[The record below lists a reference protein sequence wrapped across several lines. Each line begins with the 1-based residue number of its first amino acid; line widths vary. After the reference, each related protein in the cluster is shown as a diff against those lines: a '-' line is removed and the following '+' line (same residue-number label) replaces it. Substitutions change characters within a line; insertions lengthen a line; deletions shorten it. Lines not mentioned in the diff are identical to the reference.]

1 MINPLKEIQEVFV
14 VINNKPGVVGA
25 MTRVLTK
32 KRIAIYAIGV
42 FGDIARLYV
51 SRPEQA
57 VADLNENG
65 YEAEMRVVL
74 RVDLPNRV
82 GALMDLTCKLG
93 NAGINIE
100 YLYGAVEQRQKRGV
114 IILDVDKPQL
124 ALDIFATHRF

>member
-1 MINPLKEIQEVFV
+1 MANPLKKIQEVFV
-14 VINNKPGVVGA
+14 VLDNKPGVIGT
-25 MTRVLTK
+25 MTRVLKK

-51 SRPEQA
+51 TRPDHA
-57 VADLNENG
+57 VATLNENG
-65 YEAEMRVVL
+65 YEAEKREVI
-74 RVDLPNRV
+74 RVDLPNKV

-124 ALDIFATHRF
+124 ALDIFNSHRF

>member
-1 MINPLKEIQEVFV
+1 MINPLKTIQEVFV
-14 VINNKPGVVGA
+14 VLDNKPGVVGV
-25 MTRVLTK
+25 MTRVLK
-32 KRIAIYAIGV
+32 KQRIAIYAIGV

-51 SRPEQA
+51 TRPEKA
-57 VADLNENG
+57 VAALNEHG
-65 YEAEMRVVL
+65 YEAELRDVI

-93 NAGINIE
+93 NAGINID